1 MFYTRV
7 HGSCFQLEYFHLARA
22 HPGAKY
28 ILQVGEARTMGI
40 TYGMIIGIIYVAAPG
55 PISIETLKYGVKGG
69 FTAALAVQIG
79 SSVGLIVY
87 ALLSLLGAGLLFQE
101 DMWQLLAAASG
112 MIVLLYLGITTIR
125 DGRNLFQHSD
135 IRTLRLSS
143 TRRAFST
150 GAILSLANPLDFVF
164 WLSISSRVLMDP
176 GLESSVFLGGLFV
189 GCILTSISM
198 AFLAGFWQSRLSS
211 KVVLAISWACGL
223 VMIGFGFNLALSLGR
238 HLVAW

>member
-1 MFYTRV
+1 
-7 HGSCFQLEYFHLARA
+7 
-22 HPGAKY
+22 
-28 ILQVGEARTMGI
+28 MGI
-40 TYGMIIGIIYVAAPG
+40 AYGMIIGMVYVAAPG
-55 PISIETLKYGVKGG
+55 PISIETLKHGVKGG

-79 SSVGLIVY
+79 SSIGLIVY
-87 ALLSLLGAGLLFQE
+87 ALLSLLGVGLLFQG
-101 DMWQLLAAASG
+101 DMWQLLAGAFG

-125 DGRNLFQHSD
+125 DGRNLLQHSG
-135 IRTLRLSS
+135 IRTFGVSS

-176 GLESSVFLGGLFV
+176 GLESSAFLGGLFV

-198 AFLAGFWQSRLSS
+198 AFLAGFWQSRLSP

-223 VMIGFGFNLALSLGR
+223 VMIGFGFNLGLSIGR

>member
-1 MFYTRV
+1 
-7 HGSCFQLEYFHLARA
+7 
-22 HPGAKY
+22 
-28 ILQVGEARTMGI
+28 MGI
-40 TYGMIIGIIYVAAPG
+40 TYGMIIGIVYVAAPG

-79 SSVGLIVY
+79 SSIGLIVY
-87 ALLSLLGAGLLFQE
+87 ALLSLLGAELLFQE
-101 DMWQLLAAASG
+101 YIWQLLAGAFG
-112 MIVLLYLGITTIR
+112 MIVLLYLGIATIR
-125 DGRNLFQHSD
+125 DGRNLFHHPG
-135 IRTLRLSS
+135 IRTFGKSS
-143 TRRAFST
+143 TRHAFST

-176 GLESSVFLGGLFV
+176 GLESSVFLGGLFM

-198 AFLAGFWQSRLSS
+198 AFLAGFWQSRLSP